1 MAEAQ
6 LVRCR
11 CESCCPWQPP
21 CPNAATQE
29 DWLCDVCRVA
39 VNGNQ
44 EDDQHCHTEMI
55 DERNKGIDGDIDA
68 KIEEHLRNTLGAR
81 RIPYIPANELEGSQD
96 GTAAYTWPDDAA

>member
-1 MAEAQ
+1 
-6 LVRCR
+6 
-11 CESCCPWQPP
+11 
-21 CPNAATQE
+21 
-29 DWLCDVCRVA
+29 
-39 VNGNQ
+39 
-44 EDDQHCHTEMI
+44 MI